1 MIIDDKEMNQSL
13 IIETYT
19 PLLQQIAFR
28 LLRCKADAEDVV
40 HETFIRWM
48 ESNQQKIRDTKAYLI
63 KSVTNNCFSFLEKS
77 KASRM
82 EPLPKEEHK
91 TFLSFFNELN
101 LSGFDLD
108 LQVKGAMDMVHARL
122 EPLERAIFVLRTAFD
137 VDYGEMSELFD
148 RKAEHCRQLFSRAR
162 KKIEMPD
169 LSFKGLGAPID
180 FIESFKAA
188 CHTGNPADLIRN
200 MMESVQKAANRNLS
214 KK

>member
-1 MIIDDKEMNQSL
+1 MTQSV

-48 ESNQQKIRDTKAYLI
+48 ESNQQKIRDTRAYLI
-63 KSVTNNCFSFLEKS
+63 KSVTNNCFNFLEKN
-77 KASRM
+77 KVSRT
-82 EPLPKEEHK
+82 ESLHEEGHK
-91 TFLSFFNELN
+91 GLLNFFTELN
-101 LSGFDLD
+101 ISSFDLD
-108 LQVKGAMDMVHARL
+108 HQVKGALDMLHARL

-137 VDYGEMSELFD
+137 VDYEELSEIFD

-162 KKIEMPD
+162 KKVEMPGI
-169 LSFKGLGAPID
+169 SFKGLPAPAEML
-180 FIESFKAA
+180 ESFKSA
-188 CHTGNPADLIRN
+188 CQAGHPSELIRN
-200 MMESVQKAANRNLS
+200 MMDSVQKAANRDNS

>member
-1 MIIDDKEMNQSL
+1 MNQSL
-13 IIETYT
+13 VIETYT

-48 ESNQQKIRDTKAYLI
+48 QSNQKKIRDTKAYLI

-82 EPLPKEEHK
+82 GSLPEEEQ
-91 TFLSFFNELN
+91 TSFLNFFNELN

-108 LQVKGAMDMVHARL
+108 LQVKGAMDKIHARL

-137 VDYGEMSELFD
+137 VDYSEMAELFD

-162 KKIEMPD
+162 KKLEVPE
-169 LSFKGLGAPID
+169 LSFKGIGAPVD
-180 FIESFKAA
+180 LMESFKAA
-188 CHTGNPADLIRN
+188 CHAGHPADLIRN
-200 MMESVQKAANRNLS
+200 LMDSVKKAANRNH
-214 KK
+214 